1 MNVNTL
7 PSREL
12 ALQILLLP
20 IEWNWSS
27 SISARQN
34 LVLARRR
41 DVAISY
47 PFMNDEEKAKA
58 DKWFKEEEH
67 GGLWD

>member
-1 MNVNTL
+1 MKDKL
-7 PSREL
+7 IPSREV
-12 ALQILLLP
+12 ALHILLLP

-27 SISARQN
+27 SIGARQN
-34 LVLARRR
+34 LVLSRRR
-41 DVAISY
+41 DVAVSY